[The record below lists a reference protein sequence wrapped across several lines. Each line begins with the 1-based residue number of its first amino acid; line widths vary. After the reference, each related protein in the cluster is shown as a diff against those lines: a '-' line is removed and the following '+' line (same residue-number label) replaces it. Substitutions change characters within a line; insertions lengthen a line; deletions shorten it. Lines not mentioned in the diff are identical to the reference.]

1 LRKKAANFTKPVFEA
16 LVAREEAVE
25 IFFTI
30 LAGVLTFVL
39 GQVVIKLFIEPV
51 HSMKRVVAD
60 ISHKLILYA
69 NLYANPKPLGD
80 ESQDQAL
87 KEFRELSSRLHAAM
101 SLIPIYPVT
110 SFIFGLPKR
119 SDVVK
124 ASSNLIGLY
133 NGHDHTLAN
142 QGILNS
148 YSAQHVRMALGI
160 YIPEGERL
168 DPEKESHFVKAK
180 DN

>member
-1 LRKKAANFTKPVFEA
+1 
-16 LVAREEAVE
+16 
-25 IFFTI
+25 
-30 LAGVLTFVL
+30 
-39 GQVVIKLFIEPV
+39 
-51 HSMKRVVAD
+51 
-60 ISHKLILYA
+60 
-69 NLYANPKPLGD
+69 
-80 ESQDQAL
+80 
-87 KEFRELSSRLHAAM
+87 M